1 MWVKRC
7 VKIYVYYLNN
17 EKRYLKSLTK
27 HSLRLRRFVEH
38 KNKKE
43 DEMQKKEKMKRV
55 V

>member
-7 VKIYVYYLNN
+7 VKIHVYCLNT
-17 EKRYLKSLTK
+17 EKRCLKSLTK

-38 KNKKE
+38 KDKEE